1 MRPEVNKVRLTI
13 LIALLF
19 SALCAGVFRTT
30 PIVFMAALLCS
41 APLVGILVGTV
52 GSRGLKVTRNLPEC
66 GMAGDVI
73 HGEIVL
79 RNTAPYPAFLI
90 HMYPSYGVALRVY
103 NESDD
108 PPPAILPVGEDEQ
121 VLPVL
126 RPNEQVTWRQQW
138 LLLQRGIH
146 TLPAARAGTF
156 DPLGLYMRLP
166 ARSEKHKI
174 IVLPRPLHIEK
185 LGFLGG
191 AGNASL
197 APHHATTVA
206 DATDYHGVRAWQ
218 QGEAIR
224 RVHWKST
231 ARTNQLHVVEWE
243 ETPNSD
249 LILLLDTDARTILGQ
264 GVESTLEQS
273 VTAAASVAAHLLEN
287 GCRIHLYYFAVDPA
301 KTTATPVLR
310 HCQGKNVRDTHKILR
325 VLAEVAPVEHP
336 ANELEKLVQA
346 VSPSL
351 PRGMEILLLASRQA
365 SIAATIKQLRSTL
378 PGMRCHALAF
388 DCEMPQPAQT
398 SASGAEIPSADG
410 TGKPLRSH
418 STKRYSSE
426 LRQTI
431 QVISGKDAIAAA
443 LESRP

>member
-41 APLVGILVGTV
+41 APVVGILIGTV
-52 GSRGLKVTRNLPEC
+52 GSRGLKLTRELPEC
-66 GMAGDVI
+66 GMAGETI
-73 HGEIVL
+73 HGEIEL

-90 HMYPSYGVALRVY
+90 HLYCSYGVALRSYEQSNSQV
-103 NESDD
+103 
-108 PPPAILPVGEDEQ
+108 PPILPLGEDEL

-126 RPNEQVTWRQQW
+126 RPGTHFTWKQQW
-138 LLLQRGIH
+138 FLQRRGLH

-166 ARSEKHKI
+166 ARSQKHKI
-174 IVLPRPLHIEK
+174 LVLPRPLHIEK

-191 AGNASL
+191 VGHASL

-243 ETPNSD
+243 DTPTAD
-249 LILLLDTDARTILGQ
+249 LILLLDTSAHTILGQ
-264 GVESTLEQS
+264 DDESTLEQS
-273 VTAAASVAAHLLEN
+273 ITAAASIACHLLEN
-287 GCRIHLYYFAVDPA
+287 GCRVHLYYLASDGD
-301 KTTATPVLR
+301 KEPVLR
-310 HCQGKNVRDTHKILR
+310 HFKGNNTRDQHKILR
-325 VLAEVAPVEHP
+325 ELAEIEPVGHP
-336 ANELEKLVQA
+336 DATLEKLIQGA
-346 VSPSL
+346 SPSL
-351 PRGMEILLLASRQA
+351 PRGMEVLLLASRQA
-365 SIAATIKQLRSTL
+365 AVAAAIRQIRSILTDAQ
-378 PGMRCHALAF
+378 CHALAF
-388 DCEMPQPAQT
+388 DIAEPATANDTGGALAAGSSTSRRSPHRYRHEM
-398 SASGAEIPSADG
+398 
-410 TGKPLRSH
+410 
-418 STKRYSSE
+418 
-426 LRQTI
+426 RQAI
-431 QVISGKDAIAAA
+431 QIIAGKDALAAA
-443 LESRP
+443 LESHP